1 MASSWLLLGRKKGW
15 WLDYV
20 RVKIMAST
28 PNSADF
34 VCVWFVKMSLYMW
47 SSRRHRLCFATSCK
61 RRWILLCER
70 FSGGGSHA
78 HCEHCERF
86 TCTMQIHRHGASPAI
101 QLLLK
106 SLTKN
111 VGANPRMCTRP
122 WCFYMLI
129 MMVNTLVM
137 FIIIKI
143 AMASH
148 FHHDLVF
155 EPLCFVL
162 FSNTMGP
169 LVGHPYGWLMTTT
182 FKQTMNGET

>member
-1 MASSWLLLGRKKGW
+1 MATAVTLALSLAFEPPESKVMQRPPRRADEPMLTPYLLW
-15 WLDYV
+15 
-20 RVKIMAST
+20 RVVLVAM
-28 PNSADF
+28 
-34 VCVWFVKMSLYMW
+34 
-47 SSRRHRLCFATSCK
+47 
-61 RRWILLCER
+61 ILMVGTFGL
-70 FSGGGSHA
+70 
-78 HCEHCERF
+78 F
-86 TCTMQIHRHGASPAI
+86 TWYIKQGFPIEYARTVA
-101 QLLLK
+101 
-106 SLTKN
+106 
-111 VGANPRMCTRP
+111 
-122 WCFYMLI
+122 
-129 MMVNTLVM
+129 VNTLVM

>member
-1 MASSWLLLGRKKGW
+1 MKMASSWLRLGWKKGW

-20 RVKIMAST
+20 RVKIMVST
-28 PNSADF
+28 LNSVDF
-34 VCVWFVKMSLYMW
+34 ACVLFVKMSLYMW

-61 RRWILLCER
+61 RRWILL
-70 FSGGGSHA
+70 
-78 HCEHCERF
+78 CERF

-122 WCFYMLI
+122 WCFYMMI

-182 FKQTMNGET
+182 FKQTMSWMNGET